1 MAAASFTTSGTPPLF
16 PGIMREDMDIPQIIA
31 YNPEP
36 FTPKVRDHNSVLNG
50 VDESL
55 LPELGGFYGTKVKKR
70 RKRASYG
77 GVCSRAGAVEVRQR
91 NGGKLYVR
99 LERHVVVGVSG
110 ERNGAQKYSTIW

>member
-1 MAAASFTTSGTPPLF
+1 MAIGVDSKAAQTMKEATELGGGEFYNVWDATTL

-55 LPELGGFYGTKVKKR
+55 LPELGGFT
-70 RKRASYG
+70 
-77 GVCSRAGAVEVRQR
+77 
-91 NGGKLYVR
+91 
-99 LERHVVVGVSG
+99 
-110 ERNGAQKYSTIW
+110 AQKLKAAQACLLWRSMFPCWRSGSSATEWWQALCAT